1 MTYNKLLT
9 LILERRYELVEHF
22 LQSSRSIRK
31 MSTVKYHGDL
41 PIVMVMKC
49 QGPDSTILALL
60 EVYPKCVMDKDASG
74 KTILHIAKESN
85 CSNRVIRKL
94 KEVLESIEKLA
105 NSSSSFHSDKPE
117 KRASISSL
125 LTNISGDYFEERRE
139 YFRSQR
145 SIRISSINLNEE
157 D

>member
-1 MTYNKLLT
+1 MTYNQLQT

-41 PIVMVMKC
+41 PIVIVMKC
-49 QGPDSTILALL
+49 QGPDSIILAFLD
-60 EVYPKCVMDKDASG
+60 VYPKCVMDKDASG

-94 KEVLESIEKLA
+94 KEVMELMEKLTI
-105 NSSSSFHSDKPE
+105 SSVLFDESE
-117 KRASISSL
+117 KRVSVSSL
-125 LTNISGDYFEERRE
+125 STYIKNGYFEERRE

-145 SIRISSINLNEE
+145 SIRICSINLNVEH
-157 D
+157 